1 MRVFFT
7 IWFPVW
13 LEEHKKRFFEIILRL
28 LEVTKLMGF
37 MGFCNRKIFWI
48 YGFFLRFMRFFLD
61 WQDFLG
67 KMGFILP
74 IWLMTYD
81 FFKIYYKVFWD
92 IFTTPGGNE
101 INEIYKQTKLF
112 CLFNLG
118 LFGEVY
124 EIFSNDLPLSR
135 CLWSLVL
142 FPSWRALIRQ

>member
-48 YGFFLRFMRFFLD
+48 YGFFLRFMRFFFRLTR
-61 WQDFLG
+61 FFRKNG
-67 KMGFILP
+67 IYLP
-74 IWLMTYD
+74 
-81 FFKIYYKVFWD
+81 KIYYKVFWD